1 MNINGLS
8 VYPSQMQAQHCTPL
22 AMLKHH
28 VTGAI
33 ERGEA
38 VAIVAKP
45 VAAKPVAAKTA
56 IVSALRA
63 FIRQRPG
70 LEFRNYCSSYADKAG
85 RSAYFKELRGI
96 TKMLHD
102 AKLLLVA
109 VESEAGITGQALSD
123 AFSAYSGRLSW
134 DGARLDY
141 VTGQYWPTEYR
152 SSVCAV
158 LASALWNHKRDTLI
172 IDETEAC
179 PDHAPGVKNVGEA
192 MRKYFRE
199 RFGRGLASRW
209 FS

>member
-8 VYPSQMQAQHCTPL
+8 VYPSHMQAQHCTPL
-22 AMLKHH
+22 AMLKNH

-45 VAAKPVAAKTA
+45 VADKND

-70 LEFRNYCSSYADKAG
+70 LEFRNYCSSYDDKAG
-85 RSAYFKELRGI
+85 RSAYFKELRRI
-96 TKMLHD
+96 TKTLHE
-102 AKLLLVA
+102 AKTLLVA
-109 VESEAGITGQALSD
+109 VESEQGITGQALAD

-134 DGARLDY
+134 NGTRLDY
-141 VTGQYWPTEYR
+141 VIGQYWPTEYR
-152 SSVCAV
+152 SAVCAV
-158 LASALWNHKRDTLI
+158 LAQALWNHKRDTLSI
-172 IDETEAC
+172 YETEAC

-192 MRKYFRE
+192 VRKYFRE
-199 RFGRGLASRW
+199 RFGRGIQSRW
-209 FS
+209 FN

>member
-1 MNINGLS
+1 
-8 VYPSQMQAQHCTPL
+8 
-22 AMLKHH
+22 MLKHH

-45 VAAKPVAAKTA
+45 VADKTA

-70 LEFRNYCSSYADKAG
+70 LEYRNYCSSYADKAG
-85 RSAYFKELRGI
+85 RSAYFRELRGI
-96 TKMLHD
+96 TKTLHD
-102 AKLLLVA
+102 AKVLLVA
-109 VESEAGITGQALSD
+109 VESEAGITGQALAY

-141 VTGQYWPTEYR
+141 CTGQYWPTEYR
-152 SSVCAV
+152 SAVCAV
-158 LASALWNHKRDTLI
+158 LASALWYHRRQMGN
-172 IDETEAC
+172 DE
-179 PDHAPGVKNVGEA
+179 DGEA

-199 RFGRGLASRW
+199 RFGRGIQSRW
-209 FS
+209 FN